1 MDSLCDLHTHSTF
14 SDGTLTPARIVAE
27 ARAAGLRAVALTD
40 HNTVAGLPEFLDAA
54 RGTDVQ
60 AIPGVEIST
69 GYCGKELH
77 IVGLFIEPEEYDA
90 LTRFL
95 RVISLRKD
103 ASNRALVDAL
113 CRAGFQL
120 DYAQIAQEHPG
131 SINRAVIAS
140 ELLRRGFVGSIR
152 EAIQTLLSEEHGY
165 YVPPE
170 RISPEEA
177 IRFLRSIGAV
187 PVLAHP
193 FISLSEEEIREFLPQ
208 AKLWGLAAMETR
220 YPAYS
225 PETARKAA
233 RMAREFGLLESGG
246 SDFHGENKPGIR
258 LGTGSGT
265 LSVPYALAEKLARA
279 RAPQTR

>member
-14 SDGTLTPARIVAE
+14 SDGTLTPVRIVAE

-40 HNTVAGLPEFLDAA
+40 HNTVAGLPEFLNAA

-90 LTRFL
+90 VTDFL

-113 CRAGFQL
+113 CQAGFQL
-120 DYAQIAQEHPG
+120 DYEQIAQEHPG

-140 ELLRRGFVGSIR
+140 ALLRT
-152 EAIQTLLSEEHGY
+152 AIES
-165 YVPPE
+165 
-170 RISPEEA
+170 
-177 IRFLRSIGAV
+177 
-187 PVLAHP
+187 
-193 FISLSEEEIREFLPQ
+193 
-208 AKLWGLAAMETR
+208 
-220 YPAYS
+220 
-225 PETARKAA
+225 
-233 RMAREFGLLESGG
+233 ARERGNEIIWECAEENIPSVRTAESCGMHRCG
-246 SDFHGENKPGIR
+246 DFFVRWFEF
-258 LGTGSGT
+258 
-265 LSVPYALAEKLARA
+265 E
-279 RAPQTR
+279 PQTPQD